1 MMDTK
6 KMTAAPQ
13 CSISEKGSSD
23 NMGTA
28 DPSSNMDQEPHIGT
42 EKAEPQD
49 QPAGETATENAEYI
63 SGIKLLLV
71 VGVVSLS
78 MFTMLLDTSI
88 IVTAVPKITS
98 DFHSLGDVGWYGS
111 AYLLTS
117 ASFQPLT
124 GKIYQKLNSKFTYM
138 SFLGIF
144 ELGSLLCAAAQ
155 SSSMF
160 IVGRTIAGIGG
171 AGLATGGLT
180 IISACVPLEKRATYV
195 GFMMSVG
202 LLGTVVG
209 PVMGGIL
216 TQYTTWRWCFY
227 INLPMGAVVALCL
240 LLIRIPDI
248 RDDPSAKPK
257 HTFKSLFHDLDL
269 TGFSI
274 FAPTVVM
281 FLLALQWGGVSY
293 PWKSATVIGLFCG
306 SAGLL
311 VVFLFWENKQGDEA
325 MIPLAM
331 IRKRVVWS
339 ASLSTFFLYGSLLGQ
354 AYYLAIYF
362 QAVRGL
368 SPSLSGAYALPGILS
383 QVVFAGVS
391 GVAVSKVGYYLP
403 FTIFGTAMNSVG
415 TGLMSTFTPHS
426 LTSAWVGYQ
435 IISGVGRGC
444 ALQMPMIAVQNTL
457 AKIEH
462 PVSMSIMMF
471 GQSIGGSISLAIAQ
485 AVFNSGLED
494 ALKAH
499 APHVSYGQVTVAG
512 ARDFRHII
520 PSTSVPGVILS
531 YNEAVNHVFY
541 LIASLAVVGVVFS
554 CGLGWKSVKKA
565 KEDTD
570 VVVV

>member
-1 MMDTK
+1 MIKQNT
-6 KMTAAPQ
+6 TAIDGHASDKSSCVDLAIAEPF
-13 CSISEKGSSD
+13 SISDEPHVRTEKSEPQVQSTD
-23 NMGTA
+23 DETTA
-28 DPSSNMDQEPHIGT
+28 D
-42 EKAEPQD
+42 
-49 QPAGETATENAEYI
+49 NAEYI

-124 GKIYQKLNSKFTYM
+124 GKIFQKLNSKFTYM
-138 SFLGIF
+138 SFLGLF
-144 ELGSLLCAAAQ
+144 EVGSLLCATAQ
-155 SSSMF
+155 SSNMF

-171 AGLATGGLT
+171 SGLATGGLT

-195 GFMMSVG
+195 GFMMSIG

-240 LLIRIPDI
+240 LLIHIPDI
-248 RDDPSAKPK
+248 RGERSTKPK
-257 HTFKSLFHDLDL
+257 HTFNSLFHDLDL
-269 TGFSI
+269 TGFLI

-311 VVFLFWENKQGDEA
+311 VVFLAWESQKGEEA

-331 IRKRVVWS
+331 VRKRIVWS

-391 GVAVSKVGYYLP
+391 GIGVSKVGFYLP
-403 FTIFGTAMNSVG
+403 FTLFGSAMNSIG
-415 TGLMSTFTPHS
+415 TGLMSTFTPDS
-426 LTSAWVGYQ
+426 STAAWVCYQ

-444 ALQMPMIAVQNTL
+444 AFQMPMIAVQNTL

-485 AVFNSGLED
+485 AVFNTGLDD
-494 ALKAH
+494 ALKTH
-499 APHVSYGQVTVAG
+499 APGVSYGEVTVAG
-512 ARDFRHII
+512 ARDFRHIL
-520 PSTSVPGVILS
+520 PSASVRGVVLS
-531 YNEAVNHVFY
+531 YNEAINHVFY
-541 LIASLAVVGVVFS
+541 LIASLAAVGFVFS
-554 CGLGWKSVKKA
+554 CGLGWKSVKKP
-565 KEDTD
+565 KEDDADTAE
-570 VVVV
+570 V

>member
-1 MMDTK
+1 MDMKTTTTSAK
-6 KMTAAPQ
+6 GIKN
-13 CSISEKGSSD
+13 EKSSSSD
-23 NMGTA
+23 LGTA
-28 DPSSNMDQEPHIGT
+28 EPLTTSNEPCTGT
-42 EKAEPQD
+42 EKSGPQVQSMD
-49 QPAGETATENAEYI
+49 ETSTENDEYI
-63 SGIKLLLV
+63 SGIKLLLI

-78 MFTMLLDTSI
+78 MFTMLLDTSV
-88 IVTAVPKITS
+88 IVTTDTAKAVPKITS
-98 DFHSLGDVGWYGS
+98 DFHSLGD
-111 AYLLTS
+111 TS
-117 ASFQPLT
+117 D
-124 GKIYQKLNSKFTYM
+124 
-138 SFLGIF
+138 
-144 ELGSLLCAAAQ
+144 
-155 SSSMF
+155 MF

-171 AGLATGGLT
+171 SGLATGGLT

-227 INLPMGAVVALCL
+227 TNLPMGAVVALCL
-240 LLIRIPDI
+240 LLIHIPDI
-248 RDDPSAKPK
+248 RGDPSSKPK
-257 HTFKSLFHDLDL
+257 HTFTSLFYDLDI

-281 FLLALQWGGVSY
+281 FLLALQWGGVEY

-311 VVFLFWENKQGDEA
+311 VVFLAWENKKGDEA

-331 IRKRVVWS
+331 VSKRVVWS
-339 ASLSTFFLYGSLLGQ
+339 ATLSTFFLYGSLLGQ

-391 GVAVSKVGYYLP
+391 GLGVSKLGFYLP
-403 FTIFGTAMNSVG
+403 FTIFGSAMNSIG
-415 TGLMSTFTPHS
+415 TGLMSTFTPNS
-426 LTSAWVGYQ
+426 PTAAWVCYQ

-444 ALQMPMIAVQNTL
+444 AFQMPMIAVQNTL

-462 PVSMSIMMF
+462 PVSMSIIMF

-485 AVFNSGLED
+485 AVFNSGLD
-494 ALKAH
+494 GALNTR
-499 APHVSYGQVTVAG
+499 APSVSYGEVTAAG

-520 PSTSVPGVILS
+520 PAASVPGVVSS
-531 YNEAVNHVFY
+531 YNEAINHVFY
-541 LIASLAVVGVVFS
+541 LVASLAAVGFVFS

-565 KEDTD
+565 KEEDSATAEA
-570 VVVV
+570 